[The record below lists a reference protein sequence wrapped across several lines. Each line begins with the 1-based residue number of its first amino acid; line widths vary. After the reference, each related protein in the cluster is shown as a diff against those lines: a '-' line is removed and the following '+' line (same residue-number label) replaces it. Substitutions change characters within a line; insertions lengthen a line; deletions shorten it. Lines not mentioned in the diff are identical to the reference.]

1 MARLESDRGRL
12 LISFQYRGQRCREY
26 LGLPDN
32 RENRRVAARV
42 LREVELELATGK
54 LDYAAK
60 FPASKNLKH
69 FSPAQTDKAERPT
82 LGEFAKLWLQERRA
96 AITPATLY
104 DYERLLETYILPL
117 KLASMRIDAIDDGH
131 VKRFVAEVQAK
142 RTRKGEP
149 VKPRRINMAVA
160 RLRTIFATAKRRKL
174 IAEDP
179 MGYVDNLREPKSEV
193 DPLTFEE
200 AQRLLAAATG
210 QDRAV
215 FTVLIFAGLRPNE
228 ALALE
233 WKDIDF
239 DRELIKV
246 RRTLSRFGG
255 LGLPKTSYSEREV
268 DMLPPVRVALQEQR
282 ARSQLRSE
290 FAFASE
296 SGGPLDLT
304 NLRERNWR
312 RLVRK
317 SGLRPPTLYQ
327 CRHTFAALQ
336 LSRGENP
343 QYLAH
348 QMGHA
353 NLEMIIRHYARWTR
367 RPERV
372 GKLGAQL
379 EAEFPQEMP
388 EICQKVAEAEEPT
401 HTRQPSKSLDFT
413 RRIGGAGDGV
423 RTRDVQLGKLAF
435 YH

>member
-12 LISFQYRGQRCREY
+12 LISFQYRGKRCREY
-26 LGLPDN
+26 LGLTDN
-32 RENRRVAARV
+32 RENRRAAACI
-42 LREVELELATGK
+42 LREVELGLATGK

-60 FPASKNLKH
+60 FPESKNLKH
-69 FSPAQTDKAERPT
+69 FNPAQADKAERPK
-82 LGEFAKLWLQERRA
+82 LGEFAKLWLEERRA
-96 AITPATLY
+96 GITPETLY
-104 DYERLLETYILPL
+104 DYERLLQTYILPS
-117 KLASMRIDAIDDGH
+117 KLASMRIDTIDDGD
-131 VKRFVAEVQAK
+131 VKRFIAEVQAK

-179 MGYVDNLREPKSEV
+179 MEYVENLREPKSEV

-200 AQRLLAAATG
+200 VQNLLAAATG

-228 ALALE
+228 ALALRWE
-233 WKDIDF
+233 DIDF
-239 DRELIKV
+239 DREVIKV

-268 DMLPPVRVALQEQR
+268 DMLAPVRGALQEQR
-282 ARSQLRSE
+282 ARSQLRSD
-290 FAFASE
+290 FVFASE
-296 SGGPLDLT
+296 TGGPLDLT

-317 SGLRPPTLYQ
+317 AGLRPRTLYQ
-327 CRHTFAALQ
+327 CRHTFAALH

-343 QYLAH
+343 QYVAH

-372 GKLGAQL
+372 GKLGVQL
-379 EAEFPQEMP
+379 EAEFPPKMP
-388 EICQKVAEAEEPT
+388 EICQKVVGAGDPA
-401 HTRQPSKSLDFT
+401 HTRQPSKGLDFT
-413 RRIGGAGDGV
+413 RRSGGAGDRG
-423 RTRDVQLGKLAF
+423 RTGDVQLGKLAF